1 MLLRE
6 LANSGIRLPEIGFG
20 TWNYSGGVEPLRAAI
35 ECGAGLIDTAEAYGT
50 EEIVGRAI
58 KGQRD
63 RVFLASKV
71 LPRNF
76 KQRDLIAAAE
86 RSLRRL
92 GTDHIDLYQLH
103 WPNLTIPI
111 EEPMRGMEKLVDAGK
126 VRFIGVSNFSV
137 RDLINAQAALTKQRI
152 VANQV
157 RYSLVERTIEG
168 RLLLQYCQKNGITVI
183 AYSPLATGLGN
194 IRAADPEVVLR
205 RVAEASSKSEAQVAL
220 NWCISKEK
228 VIAIPKASTVAHVME
243 NVGASGW
250 KLQPELARLLED
262 RIRYRRR
269 GALQINARRAVRWG
283 MQMIGH
289 WE

>member
-6 LANSGIRLPEIGFG
+6 LANTGIRLPEIGFG
-20 TWNYSGGVEPLRAAI
+20 TWNYNGGVKPLLAAI
-35 ECGAGLIDTAEAYGT
+35 EYGACLIDTAEAYGT
-50 EEIVGRAI
+50 EEIVGQAI

-63 RVFLASKV
+63 RVFLATKV

-76 KQRDLIAAAE
+76 KKRDLVAAAE

-111 EEPMRGMEKLVDAGK
+111 EEPMRGMEQLVDAGK

-137 RDLINAQAALTKQRI
+137 RDLIKAQAALPTQRI
-152 VANQV
+152 AANQV
-157 RYSLVERTIEG
+157 RYNLVERTIEG
-168 RLLLQYCQKNGITVI
+168 GLLQYCQKNRITVI
-183 AYSPLATGLGN
+183 AYSPLATSLAN
-194 IRAADPEVVLR
+194 IRAVDPEGVLR
-205 RVAEASSKSEAQVAL
+205 RVAEASSRSEAQVAL
-220 NWCISKEK
+220 NWCISKEN

-269 GALQINARRAVRWG
+269 GALQIGARRAVRWG
-283 MQMIGH
+283 MQMIGRGQ
-289 WE
+289 